1 MHLAVAGPSGT
12 RRTGLGARMRAGLR
26 ARGGVGAAP
35 AGPLR
40 GAWRIP
46 FAEVG
51 IVLLVGTITAFAC
64 DRAIKGVSFDG
75 RFSVA
80 RGFGPVWAAAMVAL
94 AVLAHVVQRRT
105 GVVRGRMLVAGL
117 AGIAAGLV
125 MTPLMAGLN
134 HTLQPPNT
142 IFGGDM
148 AFRTENVTR
157 FATTWHLD
165 DYTFRG
171 LHAFYPPGWF
181 WVAGRLAHVLDVTPW
196 HIVKPFTIFTIGA
209 SLTLSFILWRMV
221 LRPAGAL
228 SAAVGSLLVLPAEHG
243 SLAFSTQA
251 WYSPY
256 SCFVAVTGVAWLAAT
271 VTTVR
276 GGGGRW
282 RLAFLAV
289 VGAGLALTY
298 YLLFI
303 ILVLVLLALV
313 LIPREGRRPALLRA
327 GAVVGAVAVLT
338 AVFWVPLLSSLA
350 SGAASQGH
358 FLNQHLLRVSVGL
371 GEEPGLSVLAVAVI
385 VALVLTF
392 SSRLSQA
399 MAALLA
405 GTILYQLISVGTLT
419 FLHSQLQPHRA
430 VTMMWVTYGATVP
443 VVLENLFDRRGA
455 TRWLAAPGLR
465 LAAVAVVAIA
475 LPATFLLGAEQG
487 ADLAGGPFTKAALR
501 RPVAL
506 GQLNRMTTFITQ
518 ASGKRPQDLT
528 VLTGDTHLLITRPY
542 FGFLP
547 LRARYAHPEADIP
560 GRVAVLRAASACA
573 TPACTTRT
581 LTSSRFGR
589 VDVLVLSRTPFGFRV
604 HAQEDGFPKTHGVN
618 VEFRRGSFAKA
629 TWARRA
635 FGGYTVFVRRPGQ
648 PA

>member
-1 MHLAVAGPSGT
+1 
-12 RRTGLGARMRAGLR
+12 MRARLR
-26 ARGGVGAAP
+26 GRGTAVPGA
-35 AGPLR
+35 AGPLG
-40 GAWRIP
+40 GAWGVP
-46 FAEVG
+46 FAEIG
-51 IVLLVGTITAFAC
+51 IVLLVGTITAVVCERVLRGA
-64 DRAIKGVSFDG
+64 SFDG

-80 RGFGPVWAAAMVAL
+80 RGVGPVWAAVMVAL
-94 AVLAHVVQRRT
+94 AVLAHVIQRRT
-105 GVVRGRMLVAGL
+105 GVVRGRMLVAVL
-117 AGIAAGLV
+117 AGLAAGLV

-134 HTLQPPNT
+134 NTLQPPNT

-148 AFRTENVTR
+148 AFRTEYVTR

-171 LHAFYPPGWF
+171 LHAFYPPAWF
-181 WVAGRLAHVLDVTPW
+181 WFAGRLAHLLNVTPW

-209 SLTLSFILWRMV
+209 SLTLSFVLWRMV

-228 SAAVGSLLVLPAEHG
+228 SAAIGSLLVLPAERG
-243 SLAFSTQA
+243 SLEFSTQA

-282 RLAFLAV
+282 RLAFLAL

-313 LIPREGRRPALLRA
+313 LIPREGRRAAATRA
-327 GAVVGAVAVLT
+327 GAVIGVVAVLT

-358 FLNQHLLRVSVGL
+358 FLNQHLLRVSVGI
-371 GEEPGLSVLAVAVI
+371 GDQPALSVLAVAVI

-419 FLHSQLQPHRA
+419 LLHSQLQPHRA
-430 VTMMWVTYGATVP
+430 VTMMWVTYGAAIP
-443 VVLENLFDRRGA
+443 VVLESLFDRRPA
-455 TRWLAAPGLR
+455 TRWLAAPGVR
-465 LAAVAVVAIA
+465 LAAVAVVAVA

-487 ADLAGGPFTKAALR
+487 ADLSGGPFTKAALQR
-501 RPVAL
+501 AVPLR
-506 GQLNRMTTFITQ
+506 QLDRIAAYITQ
-518 ASGKRPQDLT
+518 TSGKPPQDLT
-528 VLTGDTHLLITRPY
+528 VLTGNTHLLITRPY

-560 GRVAVLRAASACA
+560 GRVAVLRAAAACT
-573 TPACTTRT
+573 TPACTTRN

-589 VDVLVLSRTPFGFRV
+589 IDVLVLSRIPIGFRV
-604 HAQEDGFPKTHGVN
+604 HAQEDGFPKTHGLN
-618 VEFRRGSFAKA
+618 IAFRRGSFAQA

-635 FGGYTVFVRRPGQ
+635 FGAYTVFVRRPGQ
-648 PA
+648 